1 MYFVQILKVQQR
13 ITLVHG
19 GKLYKPLKYILCFIM
34 ATQNCS
40 FCIPLGSELSCTSS
54 NFSKTLF
61 VPWLKLIQ
69 IGNNVED

>member
-34 ATQNCS
+34 VTQNCS
-40 FCIPLGSELSCTSS
+40 FFIPLVSELSCKSS
-54 NFSKTLF
+54 NFSKNIIYTM
-61 VPWLKLIQ
+61 
-69 IGNNVED
+69 VETHTNWKQC